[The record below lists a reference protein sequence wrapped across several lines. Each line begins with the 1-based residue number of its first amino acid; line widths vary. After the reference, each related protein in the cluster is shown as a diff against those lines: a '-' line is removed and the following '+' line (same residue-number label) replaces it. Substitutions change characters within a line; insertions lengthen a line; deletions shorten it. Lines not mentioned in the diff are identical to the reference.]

1 MKIIYILKDIIMKK
15 ISYYDIE
22 EWSYDMYQNMFT
34 FSTKINDKRN
44 VYSIHVYE
52 NESGKNI
59 SEQLKDIVSDHL
71 KHLKN
76 IVEKI

>member
-1 MKIIYILKDIIMKK
+1 MYIK
-15 ISYYDIE
+15 
-22 EWSYDMYQNMFT
+22 
-34 FSTKINDKRN
+34 
-44 VYSIHVYE
+44 